1 MIIWVC
7 VVDVKIIQN
16 FMKKKKKEKKMKN
29 SMYYFLLGFMAMFV
43 LVMFTLSSNPEQ
55 ETETICGKCGSQEW
69 WFQIAEGE

>member
-1 MIIWVC
+1 
-7 VVDVKIIQN
+7 
-16 FMKKKKKEKKMKN
+16 MKD

-43 LVMFTLSSNPEQ
+43 LVMFTLSRNPEQ

>member
-1 MIIWVC
+1 
-7 VVDVKIIQN
+7 
-16 FMKKKKKEKKMKN
+16 MKD

-43 LVMFTLSSNPEQ
+43 LVMFTLSRNPEP

>member
-1 MIIWVC
+1 MMIWVYVLS
-7 VVDVKIIQN
+7 VVN
-16 FMKKKKKEKKMKN
+16 MLYLRRKKMKD

-43 LVMFTLSSNPEQ
+43 LVLFTLSSNPEP

>member
-1 MIIWVC
+1 MMIWVYVLS
-7 VVDVKIIQN
+7 VVN
-16 FMKKKKKEKKMKN
+16 MLYLRRKKMKD

-43 LVMFTLSSNPEQ
+43 LVMFTLSRNPEQ

>member
-1 MIIWVC
+1 MMIWVSVLS
-7 VVDVKIIQN
+7 VVN
-16 FMKKKKKEKKMKN
+16 MLYLRRKKMKD

-43 LVMFTLSSNPEQ
+43 LVMFTLSSNPEP